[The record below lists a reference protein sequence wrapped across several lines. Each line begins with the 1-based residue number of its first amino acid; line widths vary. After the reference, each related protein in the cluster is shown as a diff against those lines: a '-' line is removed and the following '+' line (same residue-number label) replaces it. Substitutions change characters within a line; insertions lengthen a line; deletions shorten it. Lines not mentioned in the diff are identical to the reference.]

1 MKRIYPLVAA
11 TALVLAAL
19 VCTKLIAKPMPPT
32 PDSKGHVLTARWAEY
47 DKAERADRPQ
57 RQLEILQEIR
67 TEAMRQHLAADFYD
81 AATEYVDV
89 TARRDWKQ
97 REPSREELAALVRQF
112 DEPIVTYTWMGEY
125 AGKSS
130 DERWEYVREA
140 GDAFAK
146 GNHPE
151 FWRYLGSY
159 LRGALKE
166 FVQNDREYV
175 LWDLLMRRQMNST
188 EPDKDEVYDALRSEI
203 GTRYPAWPTL
213 RYFVAAR
220 LPDVTES
227 KDVATQRQA
236 ALEAL
241 VADPSMGAVAFWP
254 RQDLLQRRFSKL
266 NREGGK
272 SDDYKAL
279 LADCQKYQSDL
290 AKLSGAEARIA
301 KGCTN
306 VKSLIETL
314 NSKSLSV
321 TTQKDSIIVHF
332 RNLDRA
338 DVTVSTA
345 RSSFKHK
352 IAVRNEKGS
361 FYALDK
367 VSLPLPKTDDD
378 DYVIEAVN
386 GKTSARA
393 SWRSHT
399 LSLAQRLDADG
410 FAFYVTDYITGKPVD
425 ACRLILRKGDKIVA
439 TESVSPKGFTR
450 LPASMAQLLTND
462 RTYYSLQAELQE
474 DVRMRRSE
482 DISIGGYRGGVS
494 RTSEDR
500 FVNFYLDRGAYN
512 PGDTLQFKAVF
523 YKGDLIHSV
532 GVIPNASLEVQLR
545 NAQGDELERKV
556 LKTNEFGS
564 IAGDFFLSQGQ
575 RGGYFSLYVYQGKDL
590 VGSRSFRVDEF
601 VLPTFSLD
609 FEPVEQLF
617 LVGEDAQVR
626 GRIKA
631 YSGHNL
637 SGAAVTAQVL
647 RYGEVISEQTLE
659 PAADGAFSL
668 VFKPEQSGYYDVT
681 VKVVDATGETLDF
694 STGVYVVDRI
704 NLSVDVLNEADGEYV
719 TFDERPSP
727 SRRYAYRPSYVPR
740 YLVSEDTLR
749 VELSARN
756 TNGDKV
762 PVPVSYVLQDE
773 AGKVLASATVES
785 GDVVEL
791 PLPACAIYDL
801 KVTATIPEKE
811 LGDEQTCRILKV
823 GPKDTVLDAPVRR
836 VFLTEAAEIHDG
848 EKIRVRMGSADG
860 AEWVVV
866 TMFGPNRE
874 VLDSRMVTL
883 AGERGKTGS
892 LTTLEWDYPSNWPE
906 AVRLHIFYFKYGQ
919 AVEYDHEFHRVRT
932 TLDLPLAFSSF
943 TDKTQPGTELTFTL
957 QSAPGVE
964 AVAAV
969 WDKSMDAIAP
979 NRWPTVSLRSF
990 TPQWVSYNSVA
1001 GSVTGVDP
1009 FQFGPQIEVPL
1020 PAGQSGKIVGVV
1032 VDEMGDPLVGVS
1044 VIAEDGKTGTLTDP
1058 DGQFVLDV
1066 PVGTMLRLDY
1076 IGYETVTV
1084 PATAVMRVMMQ
1095 EDTQNLLEE
1104 TVVAYGVQTR
1114 GLARMSKSAATVD
1127 MMAVQEEMA
1136 MPMTENAA
1144 VMFDTMDSDEAAELG
1159 ADVAVREQFEAAL
1172 TFQPFLRSD
1181 ADGKLSFTFKTSD
1194 KLSTYY
1200 VAVFAHDPA
1209 MRNAY
1214 VRNEMVVST
1223 PVKVS
1228 VVEPKY
1234 LYAGDQYEIAVSVA
1248 NSAGRDLTDGQ
1259 VILRL
1264 FASGDRTG
1272 TPFKTLAA
1280 PLALLADGA
1289 TESVTYE
1296 IEADPSLV
1304 DSGVLGIEASYV
1316 SGAVSDGLFL
1326 TVPVRPARQ
1335 TLTEAHSAVLLA
1347 GMDKQTLIDQ
1357 LRAAFVNTSGADA
1370 EYKEISIIDMVR
1382 EALPAKVEPE
1392 ADDVLSL
1399 SEAWYVRLVAGSLGV
1414 SFTPEIPTEK
1424 LLERILACQNGD
1436 GGFAWFEGMKS
1447 SPMITA
1453 VLLERFAKIRAL
1465 GLLPDLSGET
1475 AAAVKFLDR
1484 NQFDYEWPFWCGG
1497 LATSQYLFI
1506 RSYFASVPFEVKA
1519 TGNTKVFNERMKDFK
1534 KYVTD
1539 YLVPKKERGLTGQ
1552 ILDKARRLRTLQ
1564 NLLDQDGG
1572 TALAKAWGVTLG
1584 TASRLRSSLQADA
1597 LSLLEYAVDHRDG
1610 GMYYPNAVMPFR
1622 GLLESEAYAHA
1633 MLCDLLAGLPSAEKI
1648 PAGEKVSPAG
1658 VADGVRLWLMLQKET
1673 QQWDTDPAFVDAIY
1687 SVMQGS
1693 DAVKQTR
1700 VILMKKTYEKPFAEI
1715 AAAGNGFTVTRKFFR
1730 SVGVEEKYNDRT
1742 EDRNRTLLQWEEIQ
1756 PGAVL
1761 KVGDRIRV
1769 EYQIWNAE
1777 NRSFVKLS
1785 APREA
1790 ALRPVDQLSGH
1801 YGWGIAALRIDGGWS
1816 FTPQGYR
1823 DVKADRTD
1831 FYFDVYPEEKT
1842 TVAEEFFV
1850 TQAGVFTA
1858 PVTAIESL
1866 YAPHYRANDGYR
1878 APLKA
1883 QR

>member
-11 TALVLAAL
+11 VALALAAL
-19 VCTKLIAKPMPPT
+19 ACTKLIAKPMPPT
-32 PDSKGHVLTARWAEY
+32 PDSKGHVLTARWTEY
-47 DKAERADRPQ
+47 EKAQRADRPQ
-57 RQLEILQEIR
+57 RQLEILEEIR

-81 AATEYVDV
+81 AASEYVEV
-89 TARRDWKQ
+89 AARRDWKQ
-97 REPSREELAALVRQF
+97 REPSRTEFADLVRQF
-112 DEPIVTYTWMGEY
+112 DEPIVTYTWMGAY
-125 AGKSS
+125 GGKSS

-151 FWRYLGSY
+151 FWRYLGNY
-159 LRGALKE
+159 LGGALKE

-188 EPDKDEVYDALRSEI
+188 EPDKDEVYAALRSEI

-220 LPDVTES
+220 LPDVTDAKNAVS
-227 KDVATQRQA
+227 PRQA

-254 RQDLLQRRFSKL
+254 RQDLLQRHFSKL

-279 LADCQKYQSDL
+279 LADCKKYQSDL

-301 KGCTN
+301 KGCTA
-306 VKSLIETL
+306 VQKLIETL

-345 RSSFKHK
+345 RSSFKQK
-352 IAVRNEKGS
+352 MAVRNDQGS

-378 DYVIEAVN
+378 DYTIEAVN

-399 LSLAQRLDADG
+399 LSLAHRLDAGG

-439 TESVSPKGFTR
+439 TESVSPKGFTA

-462 RTYYSLQAELQE
+462 RTYYYLQAELNE
-474 DVRMRRSE
+474 GGRMRRSE
-482 DISIGGYRGGVS
+482 EISIGGYRGGVS
-494 RTSEDR
+494 QLSEDK

-512 PGDTLQFKAVF
+512 PGDTLKFKAVF
-523 YKGDLIHSV
+523 YKGDMIHTV
-532 GVIPNASLEVQLR
+532 AVIPNTSLEVQLL
-545 NAQGDELERKV
+545 NAQGDELERKI

-564 IAGDFFLSQGQ
+564 IAGDFFLPQGQ
-575 RGGYFSLYVYQGKDL
+575 RGGHFSLYVYQGKSI

-601 VLPTFSLD
+601 VLPTFTLD

-617 LVGEDAQVR
+617 LAHHEVEVR
-626 GRIKA
+626 GKIRA

-637 SGAAVTAQVL
+637 SGATVTAQVL

-668 VFKPEQSGYYDVT
+668 VFNPEQNGYYDVT

-704 NLSVDVLNEADGEYV
+704 NLSVDVLNEADGEFV

-727 SRRYAYRPSYVPR
+727 TRRYAYRPNYVPR

-749 VELSARN
+749 VELTARN

-762 PVPVSYVLQDE
+762 PVPVSYSLQDE
-773 AGKVLASATVES
+773 SGKVLASATVES
-785 GDVVEL
+785 GSVVVL
-791 PLPACAIYDL
+791 SLPACALYDL
-801 KVTATIPEKE
+801 KVTATVPEEE
-811 LGDEQTCRILKV
+811 LGDEQSCQILKV

-836 VFLTEAAEIHDG
+836 VFLTEAAEIRSG

-860 AEWVVV
+860 AEWAVV
-866 TMFGPNRE
+866 TMFSPKRE
-874 VLDSRMVTL
+874 VLDSRMITL
-883 AGERGKTGS
+883 AGERGKAGS
-892 LTTLEWDYPSNWPE
+892 LTTLEWDYLADWPE

-919 AVEYDHEFHRVRT
+919 AIEYDHEFHRVRT

-969 WDKSMDAIAP
+969 WDKSIDAIAP
-979 NRWPTVSLRSF
+979 NYWPTVSLRFF
-990 TPQWVSYNSVA
+990 TPMWVPYNSVT
-1001 GSVTGVDP
+1001 GSVTGVNP
-1009 FQFGPQIEVPL
+1009 FDFGPRIEVPL
-1020 PAGQSGKIVGVV
+1020 PAGQAGRIVGVV
-1032 VDEMGDPLVGVS
+1032 VDETGEPLVGVS
-1044 VIAEDGKTGTLTDP
+1044 VTAEDGKTGTVTDP
-1058 DGQFVLDV
+1058 DGQFVLEV

-1076 IGYETVTV
+1076 IGYESVTV
-1084 PATAVMRVMMQ
+1084 PATAVMRVMLQ
-1095 EDTQNLLEE
+1095 EDKQLLLEE

-1114 GLARMSKSAATVD
+1114 GLARMNKSAATVD
-1127 MMAVQEEMA
+1127 MMAMEAPMA
-1136 MPMTENAA
+1136 ANSA
-1144 VMFDTMDSDEAAELG
+1144 VMFDTVEDEAVEELG

-1181 ADGKLSFTFKTSD
+1181 ADGRLSFTFKTSD

-1234 LYAGDQYEIAVSVA
+1234 LYAGDKYEIAVSVA

-1259 VILRL
+1259 VILEL
-1264 FASGDRTG
+1264 FASDDRTG

-1280 PLALLADGA
+1280 PVALLADGA

-1304 DSGVLGIEASYV
+1304 TSGVLGIEASYV

-1335 TLTEAHSAVLLA
+1335 ILTEAHSAVLLA
-1347 GMDKQTLIDQ
+1347 GMDKQALVDQ
-1357 LRAAFVNTSGADA
+1357 LRAAFVNTSGEGA

-1414 SFTPEIPTEK
+1414 SFSPETPTEK

-1453 VLLERFAKIRAL
+1453 VLLERFAKIKAL
-1465 GLLPDLSGET
+1465 GLLPDLSGKT
-1475 AAAVKFLDR
+1475 ASAVKFLDR
-1484 NQFDYEWPFWCGG
+1484 NQFDYEWPGWCGG
-1497 LATSQYLFI
+1497 LDISQYLFI
-1506 RSYFASVPFEVKA
+1506 RSYYASVPFEVKA
-1519 TGNTKVFNERMKDFK
+1519 TGNTKVFNQRMKDFK

-1552 ILDKARRLRTLQ
+1552 ILAKARRLRTLQ
-1564 NLLDQDGG
+1564 NLLDQEGG
-1572 TALAKAWGVTLG
+1572 TSLAKAWGVTLG
-1584 TASRLRSSLQADA
+1584 TTSRLRSSLQADA

-1633 MLCDLLAGLPSAEKI
+1633 MLCDLLAGLPSADKI
-1648 PAGEKVSPAG
+1648 PAGEKVSPSG
-1658 VADGVRLWLMLQKET
+1658 VADGIRLWLMLQKET
-1673 QQWDTDPAFVDAIY
+1673 QHWDTDPAFVDAIH

-1693 DAVKQTR
+1693 DAVKQTQ
-1700 VILMKKTYEKPFAEI
+1700 VILMKQTYEKPFEEI
-1715 AAAGNGFTVTRKFFR
+1715 AAAGNGFTVARKFFR

-1742 EDRNRTLLQWEEIQ
+1742 EDRNRTLLQWEEIR
-1756 PGAVL
+1756 PGTVL

-1769 EYQIWNAE
+1769 EYQVWNAE

-1790 ALRPVDQLSGH
+1790 ALRPVEQLSGH
-1801 YGWGIAALRIDGGWS
+1801 YGWGIGALRIDGGWS
-1816 FTPQGYR
+1816 FMPQGYR
-1823 DVKADRTD
+1823 DVKADHTD

-1858 PVTAIESL
+1858 PVTSIESL
-1866 YAPHYRANDGYR
+1866 YAPHYRANDGFT
-1878 APLKA
+1878 AALKA